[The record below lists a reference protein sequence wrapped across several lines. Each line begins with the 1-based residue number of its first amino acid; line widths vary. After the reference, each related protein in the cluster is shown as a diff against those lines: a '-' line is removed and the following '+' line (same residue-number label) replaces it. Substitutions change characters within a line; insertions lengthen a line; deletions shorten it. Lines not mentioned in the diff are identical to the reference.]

1 MSMPAEAGLDERD
14 RQAASERD
22 APPASGGQFDPSSLD
37 SDIVMVSEPFGVR
50 AEAIRALR
58 THAVAQHLAEGR
70 RALAVCAASVGV
82 GCSFV
87 AANLAV
93 AMSQV
98 GINTLLID
106 ANLREPS
113 IHRLIPPSR
122 PRKGLGQYLT
132 GAAAGFGEFLEPAVL
147 DHLSVMFAGEA
158 IANPQE
164 ALGGSA
170 FQALMQSCLREYD
183 ITIVDTPPANRYA
196 DARRI
201 SSIAGYSLVVARR
214 NVSLVEDVKT
224 LIGELTVDHAQVVG
238 TVLNEF

>member
-1 MSMPAEAGLDERD
+1 MAETRIDKVED
-14 RQAASERD
+14 T
-22 APPASGGQFDPSSLD
+22 APPEDRRMSAGQVDTANLH
-37 SDIVMVSEPFGVR
+37 SDIVVVSEPFGVR

-58 THAVAQHLAEGR
+58 THIVAQHLAEGR
-70 RALAVCAASVGV
+70 RALAVCAASLGV

-98 GINTLLID
+98 GVKTLLID
-106 ANLREPS
+106 ANLRQPS
-113 IHRLIPPSR
+113 IHRLIPPPR
-122 PRKGLGQYLT
+122 PSVGLGQSL
-132 GAAAGFGEFLEPAVL
+132 AELPSGFIEPVL
-147 DHLSVMFAGEA
+147 DNLSVMFAGQP

-164 ALGGSA
+164 LLGGSV
-170 FQALMQSCLREYD
+170 FRALMQSCLREYD
-183 ITIVDTPPANRYA
+183 LSIVDTPPANRYA

-201 SSIAGYSLVVARR
+201 SSVVGYSLVVARR